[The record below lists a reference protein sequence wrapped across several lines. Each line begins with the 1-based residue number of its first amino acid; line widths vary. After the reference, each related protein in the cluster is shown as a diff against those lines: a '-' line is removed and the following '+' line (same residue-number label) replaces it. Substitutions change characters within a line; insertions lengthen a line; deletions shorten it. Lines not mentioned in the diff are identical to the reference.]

1 MRLITLLL
9 AYCMA
14 CAASAQTDEPIAYEW
29 VPVAAGAYAHYGR
42 IEDFA
47 RSNHGDISN
56 AGLVIGSKCAAIID
70 TGGSPRVGR
79 AQLAATRAVTDK
91 PICYVLNTHVHPDHM
106 MGNTAYAKE
115 PGVQFAGSE
124 KLTAAMSS
132 RGRIYLN
139 AMQRELG
146 DDASGA
152 QIISPAITVMKES
165 TLDLGDRKLRLK
177 AWPTAHT
184 DHDLTVY
191 DEGSGTLW
199 TGDLLF
205 VTHAPVVDGS
215 VKGWLVVL
223 KELESLGAQ
232 RVVPGHGRAD
242 SAWPNNVKAQAKYL
256 LDMESKIRDAIHRG
270 RSLPQTLAENES
282 FAPTLQAEWSLL
294 ESFHRRNLTAVYAEL
309 EWE

>member
-1 MRLITLLL
+1 MV
-9 AYCMA
+9 
-14 CAASAQTDEPIAYEW
+14 CAANAQTSETVAYAWE
-29 VPVAAGAYAHYGR
+29 PVAAGAYAHYGR

-47 RSNHGDISN
+47 SNNHGDISN
-56 AGLVIGSKCAAIID
+56 AGLVIGSRCAAIID

-79 AQLAATRAVTDK
+79 AQLAALRAITDK
-91 PICYVLNTHVHPDHM
+91 PICYVINTHVHPDHM
-106 MGNTAYAKE
+106 MGNATYAKE
-115 PGVQFAGSE
+115 PQVQFAGSE
-124 KLTAAMSS
+124 KLTAAMNS

-146 DDASGA
+146 EDASGA
-152 QIISPAITVMKES
+152 KIISPSITVIKES
-165 TLDLGDRKLRLK
+165 TLDLGDRRLRLK

-191 DEGSGTLW
+191 DETSGTLW

-215 VKGWLVVL
+215 VKGWLAVL
-223 KELESLGAQ
+223 KDLEIFKAQ
-232 RVVPGHGRAD
+232 RVVPGHGRAEG
-242 SAWPNNVKAQAKYL
+242 AWPNNVKAQARYL
-256 LDMESKIRDAIHRG
+256 LDMESKIRDAIQRG
-270 RSLPQTLAENES
+270 KSLPQTLAENES
-282 FAPTLQAEWSLL
+282 FAPALQAEWSLL